1 MKPSTLRR
9 VIVLNEPDVSHYD
22 RSSDDGMLSGQ
33 TISSEL
39 MRNMEQGRLELAYTV
54 LLPCTF
60 SIYLNPEDHARLSG
74 VFDLIADDARRAL
87 RARVT
92 ELNTPPKL
100 LGLRVPG
107 KTAKE
112 YKIATRDW
120 IVEFLADAEVPAG
133 DVEIHSELNEVAQPG
148 YVGARTTLMNR
159 EPSVSGHKT
168 TSPRAESRPAGDPV
182 LAEIRYEDDSGSQL
196 FLVTQ
201 NEVRIGR
208 GGDGQAMDL
217 ALYTSDEVSREHLV
231 LRREAAT
238 GVFLVV
244 DKSTNGTWLDGKRIR
259 RGVEEIVPNKAEI
272 GVAEVLT
279 LSFEVRG

>member
-1 MKPSTLRR
+1 
-9 VIVLNEPDVSHYD
+9 
-22 RSSDDGMLSGQ
+22 
-33 TISSEL
+33 
-39 MRNMEQGRLELAYTV
+39 
-54 LLPCTF
+54 
-60 SIYLNPEDHARLSG
+60 
-74 VFDLIADDARRAL
+74 
-87 RARVT
+87 
-92 ELNTPPKL
+92 
-100 LGLRVPG
+100 
-107 KTAKE
+107 
-112 YKIATRDW
+112 
-120 IVEFLADAEVPAG
+120 
-133 DVEIHSELNEVAQPG
+133 
-148 YVGARTTLMNR
+148 MNR
-159 EPSVSGHKT
+159 QPTANGQKT
-168 TSPRAESRPAGDPV
+168 TSQRHETRVTADPV
-182 LAEIRYEDDSGSQL
+182 LAEIRYEDDSGAQL

-208 GGDGQAMDL
+208 GGDGQTMDL